1 MKVEMMQMNKIENM
15 IKMILVA
22 TGVIFFSNYSLAMGS
37 DLEITVDQFLEA
49 LRNGDTG
56 ALIDVFSEKQLKCRR
71 KLMNNPRYSDFLRG
85 HYENCEFQIKE
96 IRQLSEFNVEVYVEI
111 VSGGQISSAPT
122 FRFSKKNRKWKFT
135 GRKKEF

>member
-1 MKVEMMQMNKIENM
+1 MQMNKIENMIKM

-22 TGVIFFSNYSLAMGS
+22 TGVIFFSNYSLAMGSS

-56 ALIDVFSEKQLKCRR
+56 ALIDVFSEKQLKYRR
-71 KLMNNPRYSDFLRG
+71 KLMNNPRYSDFLRR

-96 IRQLSEFNVEVYVEI
+96 IRQLSEFSVEVYVEI
-111 VSGGQISSAPT
+111 VSSGQISSAPT
-122 FRFSKKNRKWKFT
+122 FRFSKKNKKWKFT